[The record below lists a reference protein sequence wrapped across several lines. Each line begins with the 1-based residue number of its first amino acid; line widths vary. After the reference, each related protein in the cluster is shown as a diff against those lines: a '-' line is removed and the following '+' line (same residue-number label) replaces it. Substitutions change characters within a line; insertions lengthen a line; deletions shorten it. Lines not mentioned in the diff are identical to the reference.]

1 MDFGVTVGVTRPS
14 HRHKPFLGVDVALS
28 PPTAEAARAT
38 PPTLVAMARTIEFDA
53 DQLIGKLNALQ
64 KVQLPYAGNQALK
77 GLGFILRAELA
88 KHMSDVFENPVPFT
102 LRSPRYAVD
111 GLTLTVSISKD
122 GAKGQDPAR
131 YLYPVSTDDGGG
143 GKPAYITRFTKAVRG
158 MGVVDS
164 SYYAIPYL
172 QGRGVRLNAYG
183 NMTAGQY
190 TQVLAGLKAENG
202 RTGGKRG
209 SSWRYFSVPDGRKP
223 ARRGGG
229 NLKPGIYR
237 AKSNDLQMLFGY
249 ARKHPTVPGIFDFA
263 GTVERKSQELLPSL
277 LTKALARAL
286 G

>member
-1 MDFGVTVGVTRPS
+1 
-14 HRHKPFLGVDVALS
+14 
-28 PPTAEAARAT
+28 
-38 PPTLVAMARTIEFDA
+38 MARTIEFDVEA
-53 DQLIGKLNALQ
+53 LIGKLDVLQ
-64 KVQLPYAGNQALK
+64 KVQLPYAGNRALK
-77 GLGFILRAELA
+77 QLGFKMRGELA
-88 KHMSDVFENPVPFT
+88 QYMSDVFQKPVPFT
-102 LRSPRYAVD
+102 LRSPRYSVD

-122 GAKGQDPAR
+122 GDKGQDPAR

-143 GKPAYITRFTKAVRG
+143 GKPAYITRFTRAVRAI
-158 MGVVDS
+158 GVVDS
-164 SYYAIPYL
+164 GYYPVPFL
-172 QGRGVRLNAYG
+172 GGRGVRKNAYG

-190 TQVLAGLKAENG
+190 QQVLAGLKADNG

-223 ARRGGG
+223 VRRGGG

-249 ARKHPTVPGIFDFA
+249 AREHPTVPSIFDFA

-277 LTKALARAL
+277 LSKALAKAL

>member
-1 MDFGVTVGVTRPS
+1 VTQASHERHNVTRPWNCV
-14 HRHKPFLGVDVALS
+14 FA
-28 PPTAEAARAT
+28 PPQPGKAARAT
-38 PPTLVAMARTIEFDA
+38 SPTLVAMARSIEFDA
-53 DQLIGKLNALQ
+53 ERLIGQLNVLQ

-77 GLGFILRAELA
+77 ELGFKMRGELA
-88 KHMSDVFENPVPFT
+88 QYMADVFDNPVPFT

-111 GLTLTVSISKD
+111 GLTLTVRISTD

-131 YLYPVSTDDGGG
+131 YLYPVSTEDGRG

-172 QGRGVRLNAYG
+172 QGRGVRKNAYG
-183 NMTAGQY
+183 NMTPGQY
-190 TQVLAGLKAENG
+190 QQVLAGLKAENG

-209 SSWRYFSVPDGRKP
+209 SSWRYFSVPDQRGSGRG
-223 ARRGGG
+223 RGG

-249 ARKHPTVPGIFDFA
+249 ARKHPTVPAVFDFA

-277 LTKALARAL
+277 LSKALARAL

>member
-1 MDFGVTVGVTRPS
+1 
-14 HRHKPFLGVDVALS
+14 
-28 PPTAEAARAT
+28 
-38 PPTLVAMARTIEFDA
+38 MARTIEFDVEA
-53 DQLIGKLNALQ
+53 LIGKLDVLQ

-77 GLGFILRAELA
+77 ELGFKMRGELA
-88 KHMSDVFENPVPFT
+88 QYMADVFENPVPFT

-172 QGRGVRLNAYG
+172 QGRGVRKNAYG
-183 NMTAGQY
+183 NMTPGQY
-190 TQVLAGLKAENG
+190 QQVLAGLKAENG

-209 SSWRYFSVPDGRKP
+209 SSWRYFSVPDQRKP
-223 ARRGGG
+223 VRRGGG

-237 AKSNDLQMLFGY
+237 AKSSDLQMLFGY

>member
-1 MDFGVTVGVTRPS
+1 
-14 HRHKPFLGVDVALS
+14 
-28 PPTAEAARAT
+28 
-38 PPTLVAMARTIEFDA
+38 MARTIEFDVEA
-53 DQLIGKLNALQ
+53 LIGKLDVLQ

-77 GLGFILRAELA
+77 ELGFKMRGELA
-88 KHMSDVFENPVPFT
+88 QYMAEVFDNPVPFT

-143 GKPAYITRFTKAVRG
+143 GKPAYITRFTKAVRA

-172 QGRGVRLNAYG
+172 QGRGVRVNAYG

-190 TQVLAGLKAENG
+190 QQVLAGLKAENG

-277 LTKALARAL
+277 LTKALAKAL